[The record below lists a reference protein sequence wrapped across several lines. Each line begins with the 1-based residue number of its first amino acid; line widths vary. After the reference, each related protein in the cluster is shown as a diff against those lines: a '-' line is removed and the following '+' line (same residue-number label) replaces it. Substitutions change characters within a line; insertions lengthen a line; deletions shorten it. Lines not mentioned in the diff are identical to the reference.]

1 MFQLCKILRVD
12 EDDDKLMMLVTGYLS
27 NLVVLA
33 VIFMLMVI
41 GQCDFYVDGDFCV
54 EAWVV

>member
-27 NLVVLA
+27 NLTVL
-33 VIFMLMVI
+33 V
-41 GQCDFYVDGDFCV
+41 
-54 EAWVV
+54 